1 MCGICGFIG
10 VAVAKNREIETMMNS
25 IRHRGPDGS
34 GYWISERV
42 ALGHLRLSIIDLS
55 DAGRQPMVDP
65 LTGNQLIFNGEIYN
79 YLELK
84 KELQKD
90 YQFITQTDTEV
101 ILAAFRKWGIDCLKK
116 LRGMFALA
124 IYNAA
129 ERTLNVARDRV
140 GIKPFY
146 YRLANNR
153 FYFSSEIKTLVHS
166 AIGKRSVNVLR
177 ASEFLMARQLDTTDQ
192 TLFEDVQQLKPGH
205 WMKIDEQGQC
215 GSQKAYWDFPV
226 PGTITFSK
234 RHQME
239 LVERMDETIRLHL
252 RSDVPV
258 GSFVSGGI
266 DSSAVTCFALRH
278 LEKDQ
283 SLHTYSALLP
293 KANAE
298 NALIPYINTLPKV
311 EKHEFMLDGRDFF
324 NDIRKVIYHHDEP
337 LLDGSMYSHF
347 KLCEMAQADGIK
359 VLLSGAGGDELFG
372 GYFSHVSSYLG
383 SLIQQLKWKKL
394 YNSVNEISSKSDYS
408 RAQLLVKAAQETL
421 PFSLRKLLK
430 NNSIKKQFT
439 HFRAQSDL
447 AFFTQTNANAWT
459 ANLLNNY
466 KSWTVPPYLHYE
478 DRNSMAFGVEI
489 RVPFYDHVLMEWVM
503 QFDPG
508 SFINGSSKSMMRES
522 FKQIVPSE
530 ILQQKGKY
538 GFPSPIDELL
548 RVSKESKELY
558 YDLVPANPFFVSS
571 NAKDLG
577 DRFFSG
583 REEVGTFWRALSFSL
598 WYSLFFT
605 SDR

>member
-10 VAVAKNREIETMMNS
+10 TPLAEDREIESMMNS

-34 GYWISERV
+34 GCWINEHV

-84 KELQKD
+84 KELQAD
-90 YQFITQTDTEV
+90 YSFVTHTDTEV

-124 IYNAA
+124 IYTPAD
-129 ERTLNVARDRV
+129 RTLTVARDRV

-153 FYFSSEIKTLVHS
+153 FYFSSEIKTLIHP
-166 AIGKRSVNVLR
+166 AIGNRSVNVLR
-177 ASEFLMARQLDTTDQ
+177 AAEFLMARQLDTTDQ
-192 TLFEDVQQLKPGH
+192 TLFEEVKQLCPGH

-215 GSQKAYWDFPV
+215 SNQQAYWDFPALGDV
-226 PGTITFSK
+226 IFSK
-234 RHQME
+234 KHQGE

-266 DSSAVTCFALRH
+266 DSSVITCFALRH
-278 LEKDQ
+278 LEKDS

-298 NALIPYINTLPKV
+298 NALIPYINTLPNV
-311 EKHEFMLDGRDFF
+311 VKHEFTLDGRDFF
-324 NDIRKVIYHHDEP
+324 SDIRKVIYHHDEP

-347 KLCEMAQADGIK
+347 KLCELASADGIK

-394 YNSVNEISSKSDYS
+394 YNSVNEINSKSDYS
-408 RAQLLVKAAQETL
+408 HAQLVMKAAQEAL
-421 PFSLRKLLK
+421 PFSLRKTLK
-430 NNSIKKQFT
+430 NHSIKRQFT
-439 HFRAQSDL
+439 HLRAIPEIP
-447 AFFTQTNANAWT
+447 FFTQTNANAWT

-503 QFDPG
+503 QFDPA

-522 FKQIVPSE
+522 FKEIVPSE

-548 RVSKESKELY
+548 RVSKASKELY
-558 YDLVPANPFFVSS
+558 FDLTASNPFLVASK
-571 NAKDLG
+571 AKELG
-577 DRFFSG
+577 DRFFAG
-583 REEVGTFWRALSFSL
+583 HGDIGTYWRTLSFSL
-598 WYSLFFT
+598 WYDIFFNEQ
-605 SDR
+605 